1 MKKKNPTTLLPFGT
15 LPFYCSGMNRKN
27 DPRCVKVKEVSPRTA
42 CEYHTLMESKLS
54 QCPVFEVFKK
64 KIVTVDDVK
73 MELPVGFLNFSLCGH
88 GERFSTN

>member
-1 MKKKNPTTLLPFGT
+1 
-15 LPFYCSGMNRKN
+15 
-27 DPRCVKVKEVSPRTA
+27 
-42 CEYHTLMESKLS
+42 MEPKLS

-73 MELPVGFLNFSLCGH
+73 MELPVEFLNFSLCGH